1 MNGAGVRQGQNS
13 DMDMTPHLPLL
24 AGTRAQVAELMAHC
38 TSVVCFGNRALLS
51 LFMSAAPH
59 PQSISGAATTEDEGV
74 ALVQQQKPA
83 VLFATKQL
91 EAGDGLEL
99 VRRSHALLPNLRTL
113 LLLPEPCQE
122 EMQLALALGCNGVVI
137 ENQLEQGAMVEAIRA
152 VLGGGIYVNAKA
164 VAALRAT
171 ERGEGPAPLEPL
183 TARELEVLQLVV
195 RGYTN
200 REMAESLVLS
210 AETVKTHLSHI
221 LGKLQAR
228 DRTHAAVIGIR
239 QGLVSRD

>member
-1 MNGAGVRQGQNS
+1 ME
-13 DMDMTPHLPLL
+13 MTPHLPVL
-24 AGTRAQVAELMAHC
+24 ASTRAQIAELMIDC

-51 LFMSAAPH
+51 LFLTAAPH

-74 ALVQQQKPA
+74 TLVKQRRPS

-99 VRRSHALLPNLRTL
+99 VRRSHALVPGLRTL
-113 LLLPEPCQE
+113 LLLPESSPEQ
-122 EMQLALALGCNGVVI
+122 MRLALTLGCNGVVI
-137 ENQLEQGAMVEAIRA
+137 ESELERGAMVEAIRA
-152 VLGGGIYVNAKA
+152 VLGGGIYVNGKA
-164 VAALRAT
+164 VDALRAT
-171 ERGEGPAPLEPL
+171 ARGEGPAPLEPL
-183 TARELEVLQLVV
+183 STRELEVLQLVV

-200 REMAESLVLS
+200 REIAYGLVLS
-210 AETVKTHLSHI
+210 PETVKTHLSNI

-239 QGLVSRD
+239 QGLISWD

>member
-1 MNGAGVRQGQNS
+1 MAQGQNS
-13 DMDMTPHLPLL
+13 GMDMTPQLPLL
-24 AGTRAQVAELMAHC
+24 AGTRAEVADLMADC
-38 TSVVCFGNRALLS
+38 TCVVCFGSRALLS
-51 LFMSAAPH
+51 LFLSAAPH
-59 PQSISGAATTEDEGV
+59 PQCISGAATTEEEGV
-74 ALVQQQKPA
+74 AMVQQHRPS
-83 VLFATKQL
+83 VLFATRQL

-99 VRRSHALLPNLRTL
+99 VRRSHALLPDLRTL
-113 LLLPEPCQE
+113 LLLPESSQKQ
-122 EMQLALALGCNGVVI
+122 MQLALAYGCNGVVI
-137 ENQLEQGAMVEAIRA
+137 ENQLEHGAMVEAIRT
-152 VLGGGIYVNAKA
+152 VLGGGLYANNPGA

-171 ERGEGPAPLEPL
+171 ARGEGPAPLEPL

-200 REMAESLVLS
+200 REMGEALVLS

-239 QGLVSRD
+239 QGLVSWD